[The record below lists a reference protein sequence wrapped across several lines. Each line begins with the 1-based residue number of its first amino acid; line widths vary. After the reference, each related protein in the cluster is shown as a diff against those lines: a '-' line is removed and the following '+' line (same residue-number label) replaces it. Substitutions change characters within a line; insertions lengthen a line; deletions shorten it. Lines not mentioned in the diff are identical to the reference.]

1 MKNAMRHSSSVE
13 TLRKPDGQA
22 ALQIQGTRKMKERN
36 GQKNRGPEK
45 QGARKTEGQKNRGPE
60 KQRARKTGLPP
71 NAGMA
76 RIRCLKNIGVNLF
89 KSVRAERSGP
99 QAKRNGGVKPPS

>member
-45 QGARKTEGQKNRGPE
+45 QGARKTEGQKNRASAECGYGPHPVSE
-60 KQRARKTGLPP
+60 EYRR
-71 NAGMA
+71 
-76 RIRCLKNIGVNLF
+76 
-89 KSVRAERSGP
+89 
-99 QAKRNGGVKPPS
+99 

>member
-36 GQKNRGPEK
+36 GQKNRGQE
-45 QGARKTEGQKNRGPE
+45 NRGPE